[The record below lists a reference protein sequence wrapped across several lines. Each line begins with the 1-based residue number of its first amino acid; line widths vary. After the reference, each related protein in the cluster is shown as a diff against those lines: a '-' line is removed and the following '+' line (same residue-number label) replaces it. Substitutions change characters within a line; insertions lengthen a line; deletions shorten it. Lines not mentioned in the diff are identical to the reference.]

1 MLEVDGETFEEH
13 FETNQDSKD
22 ILFTFANPQ
31 NVLKTLKEKEVSLTL
46 KKKKLLF
53 YKTNLDSGVIKLN
66 SLGSK
71 SVVQKSVTLNNVP
84 IPVTVTVRQSL
95 RVKEMELTK
104 KTKRILGPVPPP
116 FKTAEEL
123 QAKQSVQASPAGG

>member
-1 MLEVDGETFEEH
+1 M
-13 FETNQDSKD
+13 
-22 ILFTFANPQ
+22 FTFANPQ

-123 QAKQSVQASPAGG
+123 QAKQSVQASAAGS